1 MMKIVLIALFFIPI
15 IGLTQA
21 PSLFKYQ
28 SIARDV
34 SGAALSN
41 APIGIRITIHDITP
55 AGTTVFS
62 ETHATTTN
70 NFGLFTLSVGNGSAV
85 VGTIGGVDWGNDA
98 KYMEIEADLSGG
110 TSYTAFGTT
119 QLLSVPY
126 ALYAASSGVPILP
139 NGTDVGN
146 TSYWDGA
153 TWVVNSNNIYN
164 NGGNVG
170 VGTNNPQQKVDISGN
185 VNIPMDSAYMI
196 DNRQMLWNK
205 GFHNVFVGDS
215 AGRIN
220 SDGNHNS
227 FFGFNAG
234 PQNTIGS
241 QNTFIG
247 AETGVANLNG
257 DMNSFLGRRAGF
269 SNTNAYENTFIGAYA
284 GQYTTEGAHNSFL
297 GVTAGSLNTLGAEN
311 TFLGAHAGYSNTIG
325 GFNSFVG
332 NFAGLNNDL
341 GNYNTVIGFEADLS
355 LGSLNNA
362 AAYGAGAIVN
372 ASNSVIIGNTSVTV
386 IGGQVGW
393 STFSDRRLKSNI
405 RSNNLGLDFINQ
417 LKTVNYEFQA
427 EGQKNIRYT
436 GLIAQDVA
444 GVLNKMNAEFS
455 GVVGPKTEKD
465 YYSIRYAAFVT
476 PLIKAVQEQSDQIMK
491 LQNENNS
498 LKERIN
504 KLEHAFEHLLEKN
517 KD

>member
-1 MMKIVLIALFFIPI
+1 MMKALLISLFFIPI
-15 IGLTQA
+15 LGLSQA

-34 SGAALSN
+34 SGAALTNSG
-41 APIGIRITIHDITP
+41 IGIRISIHDTSP

-62 ETHATTTN
+62 ETHNATTN
-70 NFGLFTLSVGNGSAV
+70 DFGLFTIA
-85 VGTIGGVDWGNDA
+85 IGGGTAVIGTLGSIAWSTGA
-98 KYMEIEADLSGG
+98 KYMEIEADLTGG
-110 TSYTAFGTT
+110 TSYSPFGTT

-126 ALYAASSGVPILP
+126 ALYAGSSGVPILP
-139 NGTDVGN
+139 NGTAAGN
-146 TSYWDGA
+146 TSYWDGNS
-153 TWVVNSNNIYN
+153 WVINSNNIYN

-185 VNIPMDSAYMI
+185 VTITMDSAYMI
-196 DNRQMLWNK
+196 DNRKMLWNK
-205 GFHNVFVGDS
+205 GFHNLFVGDS

-220 SDGNHNS
+220 ADGNHNS

-297 GVTAGSLNTLGAEN
+297 GVTAGALNTLGAEN
-311 TFLGAHAGYSNTIG
+311 TFLGAHAGYSNTEG

-372 ASNSVIIGNTSVTV
+372 SSNSVVIGNTSVTV

-393 STFSDRRLKSNI
+393 STFSDRRLKSDIKENQ
-405 RSNNLGLDFINQ
+405 LGLDFINQ
-417 LKTVNYEFQA
+417 LETVTYEFMA

-436 GLIAQDVA
+436 GLIAQDVESI
-444 GVLNKMNAEFS
+444 LNKMNYRFS
-455 GVVGPKTEKD
+455 GVVQPKNEMD

-476 PLIKAVQEQSDQIMK
+476 PLIKAVQEQSDQIK
-491 LQNENNS
+491 NLQDENKN
-498 LKERIN
+498 LNERIN
-504 KLEHAFEHLLEKN
+504 KLEQALEN
-517 KD
+517 L